1 MTRSGIQTSVT
12 LPIKARIPHAPVHSC
27 GIFTLCY
34 WSDTDSRIPDSSA
47 DGALYSA
54 LLLCFGCVS
63 AFTFV
68 YITIYCHGYHFRP
81 QGILG
86 ILLISPTC
94 KEQLTPLF
102 PIQGRDV
109 PLVSDIAVYK
119 FGVILSWKLFHHGE
133 QKPAI
138 AFRQRGRRVHEV
150 SEAIHN
156 GSWPSI
162 GN

>member
-1 MTRSGIQTSVT
+1 MAVRDRTLSTKLSVCW
-12 LPIKARIPHAPVHSC
+12 LPQRVIP
-27 GIFTLCY
+27 
-34 WSDTDSRIPDSSA
+34 
-47 DGALYSA
+47 
-54 LLLCFGCVS
+54 
-63 AFTFV
+63 
-68 YITIYCHGYHFRP
+68 
-81 QGILG
+81 G

-109 PLVSDIAVYK
+109 PLVSDVAVYK

-138 AFRQRGRRVHEV
+138 FFRQRGRRVHQV
-150 SEAIHN
+150 SEAIRN